1 MLELIDARMAA
12 RTRSLLT
19 ASLTGESLQAAQQQV
34 QQINHRLRGMQTDVE
49 LRIASF
55 EAMNSGPLEQR
66 WYTLSGVVGLK
77 GEEATRLLEIVAV
90 LRGAGATDIAITPL
104 TYRFKE
110 DSLSVRTL
118 RERLQRLS

>member
-1 MLELIDARMAA
+1 M
-12 RTRSLLT
+12 
-19 ASLTGESLQAAQQQV
+19 
-34 QQINHRLRGMQTDVE
+34 
-49 LRIASF
+49 RIASF
-55 EAMNSGPLEQR
+55 EALSSGPLEQR

-110 DSLSVRTL
+110 ESLSMRTL